1 VIRLLFSTLFLTASL
16 FSAPPIKV
24 LIVDGQNNHDWK
36 KTTPILKKLLED
48 SGRFTV
54 EVATT
59 PPKGG
64 DMSTFQ
70 PKFAGQ
76 DVVLSNY
83 NGEPWSVQT
92 QSAFEEFVRK
102 GGGFVSFHAADNAFP
117 EWKEFNEMIGIGGWG
132 DRKESAGPYVRF
144 RDGKIVED
152 STTPGPGGHHGDQHP
167 FVVATR
173 DPNHPIMKGLP
184 AEWMHVKDELYDR
197 LRGPAK
203 HMTVLA
209 TAYSD
214 PATKGTGE
222 NEPTLM
228 VLRYGQG
235 RVFHTTLGHGPD
247 AMKCVGFI
255 TTLLRGTE
263 WTHSG
268 KVTIPVPADF
278 PTADKTSI
286 RE

>member
-1 VIRLLFSTLFLTASL
+1 VIRLLFSTLLLTASL

-36 KTTPILKKLLED
+36 KTTPISKKLLED

-64 DMSTFQ
+64 DMSVFQ

-83 NGEPWSVQT
+83 NGDPWSVQT

-132 DRKESAGPYVRF
+132 DRKESAGPYIRF

-222 NEPTLM
+222 HEPMLM

-263 WTHSG
+263 WAHSG

-278 PTADKTSI
+278 PRADKTSI